1 MFFKK
6 AKCATITR
14 TRLHKVIKKSIKAVF
29 LFANNNTQTKE
40 QDQSQSAVCV
50 GNCQKLLSDFASEP
64 KTMCVGI
71 QQN

>member
-1 MFFKK
+1 MCHNYKDTFAQSHKK
-6 AKCATITR
+6 NQL
-14 TRLHKVIKKSIKAVF
+14 RLFF

-50 GNCQKLLSDFASEP
+50 GNFQKLLSDFASEP

-71 QQN
+71 QQK